1 MRIALPVVVLLF
13 GATSAHGQVQPSGST
28 VDFAAVPA
36 AVEPVPA
43 AASTP
48 AAAPAAA
55 PALASAPTGIEAPA
69 RAEAAVTA
77 ERAQPAQRRGPT
89 RAVWF
94 LLGAVAV
101 LALILVAQ

>member
-43 AASTP
+43 AAST
-48 AAAPAAA
+48 PAAA